1 MATLIT
7 HVVDPDGTGD
17 YTSLSSFEAA
27 QARDLVTLDE
37 EQRVECI
44 STAGTEDTQNVS
56 FSGWTT
62 DATRFIHVIT
72 PQANRHSGQ
81 WTTGNVYRLNAGNN
95 SFGISHAAGTD
106 NIIFEGLQVR
116 FERTFRVAAILMQF
130 RAVGANAITSWVRL
144 RECIL
149 WGANT
154 AGGTDFQ
161 GINSRRNTIRH
172 EFRNILIFDF
182 TETGSE
188 CIFTESTGS
197 GELFASN
204 ITMVASTAAITQGS
218 QVNDPVVRNSM
229 SMGNTTGFGGTYK
242 TGTTN
247 NASDIVSD
255 APGLNPQ
262 TGSVVFVNAPNDD
275 YHLDVTDTVA
285 IDNAADLSA
294 VSDDPFTIDID
305 GEIRV
310 APWDIG
316 IDEIVS
322 GVVTV
327 TLDAARATATA
338 QDVTATPALIT
349 VGLDPAGA
357 TASAQDVLAT
367 PGALVVTLQAAG
379 AVAVAKNVVVL
390 GLAQVA
396 ITLPFNEEV
405 VPETLTFNEEVV
417 AETLPFDEDNQQID
431 LGGHEE

>member
-27 QARDLVTLDE
+27 QARDLPALDE
-37 EQRVECI
+37 QQRVECI
-44 STAGTEDTQNVS
+44 STAGTEDTQQVN

-81 WTTGNVYRLNAGNN
+81 WTTGNVYRLNAGNF
-95 SFGISHAAGTD
+95 SSGINLGAGTE

-116 FERTFRVAAILMQF
+116 FERTFRVAGRLMRL
-130 RAVGANAITSWVRL
+130 RALGSDPITSWVRL

-161 GINSRRNTIRH
+161 GINSARNSMRH

-182 TETGSE
+182 TETDSE

-197 GELFASN
+197 GELILSN
-204 ITMVASTAAITQGS
+204 ITMVASSAAINQGS
-218 QVNDPVVRNSM
+218 QVNDPVARNCM

-247 NASDIVSD
+247 NASDIASD
-255 APGLNPQ
+255 APGPSPQ
-262 TGSVVFVNAPNDD
+262 TGSVVFVDAPNDD
-275 YHLDVTDTVA
+275 YHLDATDTVA

-305 GEIRV
+305 GETRV

-322 GVVTV
+322 GVITV
-327 TLDAARATATA
+327 TLDAASAIATA
-338 QDVTATPALIT
+338 QDVTATPAQIT

-367 PGALVVTLQAAG
+367 PGALVVTLQPAG
-379 AVAVAKNVVVL
+379 AIAVAKNVVVP

-396 ITLPFNEEV
+396 LTLPFNEEV
-405 VPETLTFNEEVV
+405 VAEALTFNEEVV